1 MQTKLNPYLGLKDN
15 ARGAMESYKTVFG
28 GNLVMNTFEEFYASQ
43 DRSEDDLTIHEQ
55 LDADNGMTL
64 MGSDTPVRHGL
75 EYKPGR
81 FGMIAATGS
90 SFLCG
95 V

>member
-1 MQTKLNPYLGLKDN
+1 VQTKLNPYLSFKDS
-15 ARGAMESYKTVFG
+15 ARGAMEFYKTVFG
-28 GNLVMNTFEEFYASQ
+28 GNLVMNTFKGFHASQ
-43 DRSEDDLTIHEQ
+43 DPSEDDLIIHAQ
-55 LDADNGMTL
+55 LDADNGLTL

-81 FGMIAATGS
+81 FGMIGATCS